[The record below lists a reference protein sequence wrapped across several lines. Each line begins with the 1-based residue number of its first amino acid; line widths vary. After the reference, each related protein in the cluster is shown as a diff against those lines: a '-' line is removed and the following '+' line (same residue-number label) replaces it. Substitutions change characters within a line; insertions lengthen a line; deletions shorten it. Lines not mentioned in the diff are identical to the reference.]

1 METKAIDSQGESH
14 VILSPPQELFPKDT
28 AEVCEIVKAAAEQHV
43 GLTPVSSQA
52 GDGCDPCPQA
62 NGESV
67 VVNFGKMSKIVRIDV
82 NSRSA
87 WIEAGVTFGQLIPAL
102 REQGL
107 RLNMP
112 LCPPAGKSVVA
123 SLLEREP
130 LIIPKYQYDYIDPL
144 LTMEI
149 VYGTGDTLRT
159 GSASGPGP
167 FEKLKSDKVSPWG
180 PGNFDFARIVTGAQ
194 GTLGFVTWA
203 VCKAEIM
210 PQLRKTF
217 FVPSESASSLVSL
230 ANELLRNRVPDECL
244 ILDALQMSELFGS
257 TPEDYPAWTL
267 IACICGFDRYPEE
280 RVAIYEGYLH
290 TMAADLELECL
301 EELPSGVVSAEQV
314 VDVITNCKP
323 ESSEPARDCRKLFF
337 LCAPS
342 HVAHLVDVMA
352 AQAAKA
358 GYPTE
363 LIGTY
368 IQPIVQGRGCH
379 VEFSLYCDDAAAGQA
394 ELRDALFTA
403 ASSTLMSEGAFFSR
417 PYGEW
422 SDMVYST
429 CPETVDALRK
439 LKKIYDPDN
448 ILNPDKLCFGGM

>member
-1 METKAIDSQGESH
+1 METQTIDSTGERRI
-14 VILSPPQELFPKDT
+14 ILSPPQELFPT
-28 AEVCEIVKAAAEQHV
+28 NTEEVCEIVRAAAQQHV
-43 GLTPVSSQA
+43 GLVPVSSKAEQ
-52 GDGCDPCPQA
+52 GWDSQSLA
-62 NGESV
+62 NDDSV
-67 VVNFGKMSKIVRIDV
+67 VVNFGNMDKIVRIDF

-112 LCPPAGKSVVA
+112 LRPPAGKSVVT
-123 SLLEREP
+123 SMLEREP
-130 LIIPKYQYDYIDPL
+130 IIIPKYQYDYIDPL

-180 PGNFDFARIVTGAQ
+180 PGNFDFARIPTGAQ

-203 VCKAEIM
+203 VAKLEIM
-210 PQLRKTF
+210 PKLRKTF
-217 FVPSESASSLVSL
+217 FVPSDNASALVNL
-230 ANELLRNRVPDECL
+230 ANQLLRNRVPDECL
-244 ILDALQMSELFGS
+244 ILDALQMSELFGG

-280 RVAIYEGYLH
+280 RVGIYEGYLH
-290 TMAADLELECL
+290 SMAADLELECL
-301 EELPSGVVSAEQV
+301 EELPSGIVSTEQV
-314 VDVITNCKP
+314 VETITNCQP
-323 ESSEPARDCRKLFF
+323 ESSEQARDCRKLFF

-342 HVAHLVDVMA
+342 HAAHLVDVMA
-352 AQAAKA
+352 AQASKA
-358 GYPTE
+358 SYPAE

-379 VEFSLYCDDAAAGQA
+379 VEFNLYCDDAVEGQA

-403 ASSTLMSEGAFFSR
+403 ASEALMSEGAFFSR

-422 SDMVYST
+422 SDMVYSKT
-429 CPETVDALRK
+429 PETVDALRK
-439 LKKIYDPDN
+439 LKKIFDPDN
-448 ILNPDKLCFGGM
+448 VLNPGKLCFGGM